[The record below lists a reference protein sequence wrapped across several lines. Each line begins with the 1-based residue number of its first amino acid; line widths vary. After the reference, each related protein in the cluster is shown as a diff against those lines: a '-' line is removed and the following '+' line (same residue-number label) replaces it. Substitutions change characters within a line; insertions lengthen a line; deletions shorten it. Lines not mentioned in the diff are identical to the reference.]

1 MTWIVAAWISYGWWG
16 EGIAL
21 VVFVLLPLAGYLA
34 IRFFEGIDSFMGASR
49 ALVFFLMRR
58 RFFVRLL
65 AERNAIR
72 NEILALGEET
82 MVEAS

>member
-1 MTWIVAAWISYGWWG
+1 MDK
-16 EGIAL
+16 L
-21 VVFVLLPLAGYLA
+21 QVVGLGNSDGFLILLPVAGYLA
-34 IRFFEGIDSFMGASR
+34 IRFFEGIDSFMGGLR

-72 NEILALGEET
+72 NEILALGDENY
-82 MVEAS
+82 V